1 MAKSIGAVLTA
12 YLGWISQIITS
23 FMANETISFLILV
36 PIVAGVIMVV
46 LGIFKS
52 FLH

>member
-1 MAKSIGAVLTA
+1 MANSITAVLTA
-12 YLGWISQIITS
+12 YLAWISQIITS
-23 FMANETISFLILV
+23 FMNNETISFLILV